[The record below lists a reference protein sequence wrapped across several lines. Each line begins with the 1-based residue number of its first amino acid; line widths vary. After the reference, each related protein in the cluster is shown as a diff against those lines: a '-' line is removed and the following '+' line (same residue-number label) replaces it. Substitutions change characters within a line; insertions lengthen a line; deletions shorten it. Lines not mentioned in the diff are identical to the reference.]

1 MKCYKCGAEVD
12 SESKFC
18 SMCGSSQGFSEKLLA
33 DAQQGKQDAYIRGFQ
48 HLEQLDEP
56 NHFRAWIKRI
66 GINTAKNYLKKKQ
79 PILFSEMESS
89 EDDDSPE
96 LQFVDERQENLPEV
110 SIDKKETT
118 RLIHEILND
127 LSEEQRIVVPFS
139 ESLCNG
145 VA

>member
-79 PILFSEMESS
+79 PILFQRWKVQKMMTARNYNLLTR
-89 EDDDSPE
+89 DRRIYQRSP
-96 LQFVDERQENLPEV
+96 LTKRKQQG
-110 SIDKKETT
+110 
-118 RLIHEILND
+118 
-127 LSEEQRIVVPFS
+127 LSMKS
-139 ESLCNG
+139 
-145 VA
+145 